1 MTEAP
6 TKTKVLLAEVVVVL
20 MIAFVGLGIA
30 WYGVSAEV
38 WQRFWQNL
46 RERPGGPMTFRFLLQ
61 PCMAALAAF
70 YDGVADARAGRA
82 PYLWTVLTD
91 GTQRGGRL
99 REGLISTGRVLL
111 LGLVMDTVY
120 QIVELKSFYPTEAV
134 IVAILLAF
142 LPYVLL
148 RGPIDR
154 IARRWLGAP
163 SPGKGL

>member
-6 TKTKVLLAEVVVVL
+6 SKAKVLLAEIVVVL

-38 WQRFWQNL
+38 WQRVWQNL
-46 RERPGGPMTFRFLLQ
+46 RDRPGGPMTFRFLLQ
-61 PCMAALAAF
+61 PCMAALAAL

-82 PYLWTVLTD
+82 PYLWTIVTD
-91 GTQRGGRL
+91 GALRGSRL
-99 REGLISTGRVLL
+99 SEGVISTGRVLL

-120 QIVELKSFYPTEAV
+120 QFIELNSFYPTEAV

-142 LPYVLL
+142 LPYLLL

-163 SPGKGL
+163 TPDKSL